1 MMTMYQSLLM
11 DTSVSTFLCTRNL
24 GPEEVSLTSK
34 RTETKLPKCSL
45 KVLNDNFL
53 MSETQQL
60 IILTLYLLKI
70 PTSSLYCFS
79 AVYNSY
85 WQFTF
90 SLLTLDQ
97 ARVLLRATP
106 IN

>member
-1 MMTMYQSLLM
+1 MMTLYQSLQ
-11 DTSVSTFLCTRNL
+11 
-24 GPEEVSLTSK
+24 SK
-34 RTETKLPKCSL
+34 CTETKLLKCSL

-60 IILTLYLLKI
+60 IILTLLKI
-70 PTSSLYCFS
+70 PASSLYCFS

-90 SLLTLDQ
+90 FLLVCFHSVAQ
-97 ARVLLRATP
+97 VRIILRATP